1 MARSAP
7 PLSAPE
13 IVRRLHDQFGEDLL
27 ESSDALGEA
36 VVRVAPE
43 RYRELIQT
51 LRDDADFLR
60 DYLTVVWFGAI
71 ALVLA
76 GLLLG
81 ISALVRPS
89 HPTRQKL
96 LAYESGVDPVGEG
109 WSQSQIRYY
118 VFALLFVIF
127 DVEAVFIF
135 PWATRLEIYGVFGLV
150 EMGIF
155 VFVLLLGLV
164 YAWRKG
170 VLRWV

>member
-1 MARSAP
+1 MLARKSGVVASAP
-7 PLSAPE
+7 MSE
-13 IVRRLHDQFGEDLL
+13 
-27 ESSDALGEA
+27 
-36 VVRVAPE
+36 
-43 RYRELIQT
+43 
-51 LRDDADFLR
+51 FLR
-60 DYLTVVWFGAI
+60 DYLNVIWFGAI
-71 ALVLA
+71 ALLLA

-81 ISALVRPS
+81 VAALVRPVK
-89 HPTRQKL
+89 PTAQKL
-96 LAYESGVDPVGEG
+96 IPYESGVNPVGEG

-118 VFALLFVIF
+118 VFALMFVVF

-135 PWATRLEIYGVFGLV
+135 PWAVELERYAGFGLV

>member
-1 MARSAP
+1 VVPDRYRTKAHAT
-7 PLSAPE
+7 
-13 IVRRLHDQFGEDLL
+13 RLKSEAKLGYLWGPVVV
-27 ESSDALGEA
+27 SDAVSE
-36 VVRVAPE
+36 
-43 RYRELIQT
+43 
-51 LRDDADFLR
+51 FLR
-60 DYLTVVWFGAI
+60 SYLTVVWFGLA
-71 ALVLA
+71 AFLVA

-81 ISALVRPS
+81 ISALVRPNK
-89 HPTRQKL
+89 PNREKMLT
-96 LAYESGVDPVGEG
+96 YESGVDPVGDG

-135 PWATRLEIYGVFGLV
+135 PWATQLERYAGFGLV

-155 VFVLLLGLV
+155 VAILLLGLV